1 MTTKPTRWLAAR
13 LGRRG
18 AALLVLGVIF
28 MLVGL
33 DVALAPDPP
42 DLDRFLLH
50 TLIPHP
56 LRAALWLIP
65 GALAIWAS
73 VHKGPGPDGFGFV
86 ALVVP
91 LIIRIVSYVFSF
103 VAFLLG
109 AGTWAFGWA
118 SALIWLAIL
127 ALILII
133 AGWAEV
139 PSGTVPRRRL
149 TRWKRSP

>member
-1 MTTKPTRWLAAR
+1 MTTKPTRWLASR

-18 AALLVLGVIF
+18 AALAILGVIF
-28 MLVGL
+28 VLVGL
-33 DVALAPDPP
+33 DVLLAPDAP
-42 DLDRFLLH
+42 DYGRFLIH
-50 TLIPHP
+50 TFLPHP
-56 LRAALWLIP
+56 IMAALWIIP
-65 GALAIWAS
+65 GALALRAS
-73 VHKGPGPDGFGFV
+73 VHKGPGKDGFGFM

-103 VAFLLG
+103 IAYLVG

-118 SALIWLAIL
+118 SALIWIAIL

-139 PSGTVPRRRL
+139 PSGFTPRPRTRRRW
-149 TRWKRSP
+149 R

>member
-1 MTTKPTRWLAAR
+1 MTTKPTRWLASR

-18 AALLVLGVIF
+18 AALAVLGVIF

-33 DVALAPDPP
+33 NAAIAPPTV
-42 DLDRFLLH
+42 DLSDRFLLH

-56 LRAALWLIP
+56 LQALLWIVPGGLALW
-65 GALAIWAS
+65 AS
-73 VHKGPGPDGFGFV
+73 IHKGPERDGFGFM

-91 LIIRIVSYVFSF
+91 LILRIVSYLWSF
-103 VAFLLG
+103 VAYLCGL
-109 AGTWAFGWA
+109 GTWPFGWA
-118 SALIWLAIL
+118 SVLIWLAIL

-139 PSGTVPRRRL
+139 PSGYAPRPRRRS
-149 TRWKRSP
+149 R

>member
-28 MLVGL
+28 LLVGL
-33 DVALAPDPP
+33 NAAIAPP
-42 DLDRFLLH
+42 DVDLSDRFLLH

-56 LRAALWLIP
+56 LQALLWIVP
-65 GALAIWAS
+65 GALAIRAS
-73 VHKGPGPDGFGFV
+73 AHKGPGNDGFGFI

-91 LIIRIVSYVFSF
+91 LIIRIVSYLVSF
-103 VAFLLG
+103 LAFLVG
-109 AGTWAFGWA
+109 AGTWAFGW
-118 SALIWLAIL
+118 SQALIWVAIL

-139 PSGTVPRRRL
+139 PSGFMPKPPRTRRR
-149 TRWKRSP
+149 RR